1 MVHTLGAARGE
12 TSRRTKPN
20 GGGGGSALA
29 QPMSLSRY
37 SQRPYIRTVW
47 PVITVTKE
55 IEELH
60 RVRGKVDNS
69 SGARPANGI
78 TVKGT
83 LPILASSQ
91 LCRA

>member
-12 TSRRTKPN
+12 TSRRTKSNRGGVRHWRNQCPFPGTPN
-20 GGGGGSALA
+20 GHTSVIA
-29 QPMSLSRY
+29 
-37 SQRPYIRTVW
+37 W
-47 PVITVTKE
+47 PVTVATKE

-69 SGARPANGI
+69 SRARPTNGNA
-78 TVKGT
+78 VKGT
-83 LPILASSQ
+83 LPVLASSQ

>member
-12 TSRRTKPN
+12 TSRRTKSNRGGVRHWRNQCPFPGTPN
-20 GGGGGSALA
+20 GRTS
-29 QPMSLSRY
+29 
-37 SQRPYIRTVW
+37 RTVW
-47 PVITVTKE
+47 PVIVVTKE

-60 RVRGKVDNS
+60 RVRGKVDKS
-69 SGARPANGI
+69 SRAWPTNG
-78 TVKGT
+78 TAVKGT